1 VSAYAF
7 YVGMSYGA
15 CAVAIV
21 AEAMFLRA
29 RRRRAREEAK
39 A

>member
-1 VSAYAF
+1 MSAYAF

-21 AEAMFLRA
+21 AEAIFLRA